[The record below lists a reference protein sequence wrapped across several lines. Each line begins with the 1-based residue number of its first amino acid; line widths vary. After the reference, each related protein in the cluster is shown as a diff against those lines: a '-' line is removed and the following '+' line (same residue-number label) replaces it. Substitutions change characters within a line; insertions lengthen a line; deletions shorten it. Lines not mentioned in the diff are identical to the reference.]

1 MVIFGDRQV
10 SGEGGKCRPP
20 TSRQAFIDVDTRSS
34 VRPCRRRRWRPGRA
48 GEDGLARATD
58 PAADTEGRSA
68 AARPT
73 NPLNDVSI
81 RAPAHCYTDARR
93 NRQFVFNIGDA
104 GRPCMAGWV
113 GVWSLERRSAV
124 PPRQYTAVQSQST
137 PTYARPS
144 VNDATTQD
152 FPVIEYKTSICVASA
167 YCR

>member
-104 GRPCMAGWV
+104 PAGRAWLVGWV
-113 GVWSLERRSAV
+113 SGPWSVARPYRPASTRPSSRS
-124 PPRQYTAVQSQST
+124 PPR
-137 PTYARPS
+137 RM
-144 VNDATTQD
+144 
-152 FPVIEYKTSICVASA
+152 PVP
-167 YCR
+167 R